1 MEQQRVRRRRRRRRS
16 RAVKEATSWLTLLIL
31 GVRKLYHWA
40 MLIALIIFILMV
52 GFAFP
57 AFA

>member
-1 MEQQRVRRRRRRRRS
+1 
-16 RAVKEATSWLTLLIL
+16 VKEATSWLTLLIL